1 MNVLIDTALPSL
13 LIGLCTAGIVH
24 GADSLHT
31 SQYGIPGV
39 YYERSGPTAAAAD
52 AYQASANDDTPHL
65 GLALPFS
72 SDKNLALELTLL
84 VSSDSRNALAKY
96 GPWLNEQGLSTNA
109 HQLLFML
116 EDSRAHGLNPNQY
129 GYKRLRNSANALAS
143 INALNASNEKE
154 VNALRDLFSTD
165 MTAAFVV
172 FAADMSR
179 GVTNARKTQRGLFR
193 NTPAVDIESLAASL
207 NDGTSTVMEAL
218 QSVMP
223 MSDDYQRLTSVMR
236 TLLEEREN
244 GIERTSVSDI
254 GSIWQGQQHDDVF
267 NIKQRLIETG
277 DMPDSAVLSS
287 MFDSELELA
296 VKVFQRR
303 HGLAPSGIVDKRT
316 RNLLN
321 TSVDQDI
328 ADVAVSLERWRW
340 MQRDLGERHV
350 WVNLP
355 DYRLQLI
362 DGNDEIIDMTVVVG
376 AVDHQTPSFSRAL
389 SYIDFNPTWTVPRSI
404 AEKELLPREIRNP
417 GYLQARNFNF
427 LKVVNGKRKAVPYNS
442 VSADD
447 LAQRPFPYTLRQ
459 EGGSRNALGRVKF
472 MMPNPHSIYLH
483 DTPAKKHFGQSMR
496 AHSHGCIRLG
506 NPMLFA
512 RELLDLDGRSTQEI
526 DGLLEE
532 TSTTRT
538 RLKQLVPT
546 HLAYFTTWIDD
557 DGIMQKRPDI
567 YSHDE
572 ALQDALR
579 TADSL
584 LMELRGSDTLSLAT
598 I

>member
-1 MNVLIDTALPSL
+1 MNVLTKNVLPSL
-13 LIGLCTAGIVH
+13 LFGLCTVGTVYGSDRLQAG
-24 GADSLHT
+24 
-31 SQYGIPGV
+31 QYGIPGV
-39 YYERSGPTAAAAD
+39 HYERSGPPAAAAD
-52 AYQASANDDTPHL
+52 AYQSATSDNAPAL

-84 VSSDSRNALAKY
+84 VSSDSRNALAQF
-96 GPWLNEQGLSTNA
+96 GPWLNEHGISNNA
-109 HQLLFML
+109 YQLLFML

-129 GYKRLRNSANALAS
+129 GYEKLRDTANALAG
-143 INALNASNEKE
+143 INELHTEIAE
-154 VNALRDLFSTD
+154 VPSALRDAFSNN
-165 MTAAFVV
+165 MNAAFIV

-179 GVTNARKTQRGLFR
+179 GVTDARNTQRGLYR
-193 NTPAVDIESLAASL
+193 NTPVVDIASL
-207 NDGTSTVMEAL
+207 SASLDAGTATVMELL
-218 QSVMP
+218 QSIMP
-223 MSDDYQRLTSVMR
+223 MNDDYQRLTSIMR
-236 TLLEEREN
+236 TLLEERES
-244 GIERTSVSDI
+244 GIERTRVSGF
-254 GSIWQGQQHDDVF
+254 GSMWQGQQHDDVF

-277 DMPDSAVLSS
+277 DMFDRPALSS
-287 MFDSELELA
+287 KFDTKLEHA
-296 VKVFQRR
+296 VMQFQRR

-316 RNLLN
+316 RTLLN

-355 DYRLQLI
+355 DYRMQLV
-362 DGNDEIIDMTVVVG
+362 DGSKEIIDMNVVVG
-376 AVDHQTPSFSRAL
+376 AVDHQTPSFSRNL

-404 AEKELLPREIRNP
+404 AEKELLPREIKNP

-427 LKVVNGKRKAVPYNS
+427 LEVVNGKRQAIPYSS
-442 VSADD
+442 VRTDE
-447 LAQRPFPYTLRQ
+447 LAQRPFPYILRQ
-459 EGGSRNALGRVKF
+459 DGGPRNALGRVKF

-483 DTPAKKHFGQSMR
+483 DTPAKKLFGRTMR

-506 NPMLFA
+506 NPVLFA
-512 RELLDLDGRSTQEI
+512 HELLALDGRSTEEI
-526 DGLLEE
+526 DNLLEK
-532 TSTTRT
+532 TNTTRT
-538 RLKQLVPT
+538 RLRRLVPT

-557 DGIMQKRPDI
+557 NGIMQKRPDI

-584 LMELRGSDTLSLAT
+584 LMELRGTDTLSLAT